1 MSPPHPASTPVSIIG
16 IGCRLP
22 GADGPHQ
29 FWQLLLDGRDATG
42 MPPQGRA
49 GHQRGG
55 YLEQIDRFDNEFF
68 GISGREAAV
77 MDPQQRIALE
87 VAVEALDDAG
97 IGYRARGSAGAVIF
111 GACAFE
117 HGGAVLGHGGYDPP
131 YAVTG
136 SASSIIANRLSYA
149 LDLRGPSLVIDT
161 ACSSSLVAVD
171 LAVRLLADGTVPFA
185 VVGGVNLTLL
195 PHTGDYLAEAG
206 FLSPTGRCAPFD
218 AAADGYVRGEGCAVV
233 VLQHS
238 VDARRE
244 GNRAYA
250 EIVGSAV
257 GSDGR
262 SNGLYAPN
270 GRAQREVIRTAW
282 DRAGLTPG
290 VLSYLECHG
299 TGTALGDAVEIGALT
314 DVREDA
320 DRTTWIGSLKSSV
333 GHLEAAAG
341 VAGLIR
347 AALAVHHGTIP
358 PTANFTSPNPLLR
371 LTERGLR
378 VPDMP
383 IDWSGV
389 PAVERYAGVSSFGF
403 GGTNAH
409 VALHGAPRAQQRQ
422 ALPPALIPLAGRDAG
437 ELREAAVRLA
447 RLLDPEAAARD
458 AASGINARR
467 DADAMSE
474 LMDDADSTAGPV
486 IGAGAAG
493 LMADAD
499 PAGNAAA
506 AGRTRSAAHAGPS
519 STRTPDAADA
529 IGAPEPRDLRGD
541 CGRVARRGEGV
552 SDYGHDGAVRDGT
565 SSTGGDHG
573 RSTPLPALA
582 VGTARLIGQAVR
594 AAVIADSSTAA
605 VAALRGLTTGA
616 ADPRVIG
623 PAAQRRPGGLLFLF
637 SGQGGQHARMG
648 RGLAARYPVFARAL
662 TAAADAVSD
671 AGGPRVWTPR
681 RGFGGNESGRDATD
695 FVQPALFVYQFA
707 LSELLAAFGVRPD
720 GVAGHSLGEVAAAAV
735 SGALTLEDAA
745 RVVVARSRALARLDG
760 HGAMAVLE
768 AEPDQVAL
776 MVEPLRA
783 SAGIAAV
790 NGPRSVV
797 VSGTKRSVEAVV
809 RRARRRGLFA
819 RRVAVDFAAHSPQVD
834 AVLPEF
840 AAAIKDIVARM
851 PQMPVYSTT
860 RAGRVITA
868 ASTDVEYWLD
878 NARGTVELAQAL
890 RSAADSGISTVL
902 EIGPHPQLL
911 PAVRDH
917 DELGMAA
924 HAATDRDDEAAALLT
939 CLAQLY
945 VEGRALDWSAL
956 GGFSGAPRR
965 RWRRRRFPLLAGAAA
980 TGVENFDEHIVGGVA
995 LVPAA
1000 YWLRR
1005 FTRLA
1010 RECGRAALA
1019 EVVVHEPLAADATAE
1034 VMLRRESESVR
1045 AEAPGAGTLAK
1056 ARLTDGPTPGDII
1069 AWMRVVDANR
1079 ACRSGLRVIAP
1090 TAFYAALRERG
1101 LAYGPAFRPLR
1112 TIAGSADRAIGT
1124 LAAAE
1129 AGATATIDGCL
1140 HLLAALD
1147 HAALPADAVPL
1158 PIAIAAAWLSP
1169 EPDRRLCEVHALLRT
1184 RTATGLIG
1192 DIIATDQHGAPALA
1206 LTGVQIRF
1214 TRPGGSPVV
1223 ASENDLGIRRGERI
1237 PEDANAGASAGISG
1251 TWHTDDAQLDPWQPT
1266 PPDDTGPEAQR
1277 AAVSGRAPVHPNRSS
1292 YGTVERTT
1300 RYGATTAAS
1309 TPATAF
1315 APIGATRPSW
1325 IRELRAGEP
1334 YRETTP
1340 SISRTTGTPTVWWR
1354 EVWEPFAIDTPASN
1368 PGTGLVDPAGR
1379 PTGDEPTHT
1388 TSQDERASAA
1398 AGPES
1403 GTPSALG
1410 QTGGGSPTDPGSS
1423 SASGRD
1429 TQRHTGIDPHG
1440 GRESAS
1446 GGAPA
1451 QPVRPM
1457 STGAEV
1463 RRVLVVGES
1472 ETAVRLTRVL
1482 DRRLPS
1488 ERVARE
1494 VDAAGP
1500 VVDAVLAGRTAA
1512 ARTAVIVVW
1521 PADDDLAEAGYGA
1534 VVDQI
1539 GRVLDLIQRVIRSPA
1554 AASLTMVLPE
1564 LPGVAEPTV
1573 IGGVAGLLR
1582 SVQLESGPLVRL
1594 VWADERADPEVLAGL
1609 LTDMSP
1615 GLAAELR
1622 LTGSG
1627 PTTRRFVP
1635 VEPEP
1640 APVTIDPHGT
1650 YVVCGGLGALG
1661 SIAVRWLLD
1670 SGARDVVVPTRA
1682 PRPVPPLLDG
1692 REDRI
1697 VVVRCDTADRTDLDH
1712 ALRDIRECGSTI
1724 RGVVHAAGALE
1735 DALIEDVTVAQL
1747 DRMFA
1752 PKLAAATHLIELTA
1766 ADPTDF
1772 VLLFSSAAG
1781 AFGAPGQ
1788 SAYAC
1793 ANAAMDALTH
1803 RYPQRRILSIGWGLW
1818 DTGLAESAGGAS
1830 HLRRAGI
1837 VPFDADRGAEL
1848 LHQAIG
1854 HQASH
1859 LVALDYRTTADP
1871 SPVAQRLAELLAA
1884 PRVEVPGGELPFP
1897 AHRAGT
1903 SPGAVGDQ
1911 RSPRIEH
1918 PARSAGVFT
1927 SAAVHFTD
1935 AASSRARRAELITL
1949 IHRILA
1955 NTLRVTPDTIDT
1967 AADFNDLGLTSLL
1980 AVDMRRALEQELP
1993 IRIATA
1999 ELFRY
2004 PTVESLAAALA
2015 ERIEPPAVDHLS

>member
-55 YLEQIDRFDNEFF
+55 YLAQIDRFDNEFF

-117 HGGAVLGHGGYDPP
+117 HGGAVLGYGGYDPP

-233 VLQHS
+233 VLQRS

-244 GNRAYA
+244 GNRPYA

-299 TGTALGDAVEIGALT
+299 TGTALGDAVEIGALAE
-314 DVREDA
+314 VRGDP

-341 VAGLIR
+341 VAGLIK

-378 VPDMP
+378 VPDVP

-422 ALPPALIPLAGRDAG
+422 ALPPSLIPLTGRDAG

-447 RLLDPEAAARD
+447 RLLDPASAARD
-458 AASGINARR
+458 AASGISGINARR
-467 DADAMSE
+467 DADAMGD
-474 LMDDADSTAGPV
+474 LMDDANSTAGPV

-493 LMADAD
+493 LMPDAD

-519 STRTPDAADA
+519 STGTPEAADA
-529 IGAPEPRDLRGD
+529 VDAPEPRDPRGD
-541 CGRVARRGEGV
+541 WGRVARRAEGV
-552 SDYGHDGAVRDGT
+552 SEYGHDGAVRDGT

-573 RSTPLPALA
+573 GSTSLPVLA

-594 AAVIADSSTAA
+594 AAVITDNSTAA
-605 VAALRGLTTGA
+605 VAALRGLATGA

-720 GVAGHSLGEVAAAAV
+720 GVAGHSLGEVVAAAV

-797 VSGTKRSVEAVV
+797 VSGTQRSVEAVV

-840 AAAIKDIVARM
+840 AAAIKDIVARV

-860 RAGRVITA
+860 RAGRAITTA
-868 ASTDVEYWLD
+868 TTDVDYWLD

-945 VEGRALDWSAL
+945 VEGRTLDWSAL

-980 TGVENFDEHIVGGVA
+980 AGVEDFDEHIVGGVA

-1034 VMLRRESESVR
+1034 VMLRRDSESVR

-1124 LAAAE
+1124 LAAAD

-1147 HAALPADAVPL
+1147 HAALPAGAVPL

-1169 EPDRRLCEVHALLRT
+1169 EPDRRLCELHALLRT

-1214 TRPGGSPVV
+1214 TRPGGRRPNPV
-1223 ASENDLGIRRGERI
+1223 AAPPSELEAHQGGI
-1237 PEDANAGASAGISG
+1237 PEGPDPRASTGNAGFGS
-1251 TWHTDDAQLDPWQPT
+1251 TPHTDNIQLDPWQAT
-1266 PPDDTGPEAQR
+1266 APDETGPQTPGEPATF
-1277 AAVSGRAPVHPNRSS
+1277 VPPGRATRSPWVRDLRDGVS
-1292 YGTVERTT
+1292 YR
-1300 RYGATTAAS
+1300 AS
-1309 TPATAF
+1309 TP
-1315 APIGATRPSW
+1315 P
-1325 IRELRAGEP
+1325 
-1334 YRETTP
+1334 
-1340 SISRTTGTPTVWWR
+1340 ISRTPTVWWR
-1354 EVWEPFAIDTPASN
+1354 EVWEPFAIDAPPSHSVTGSDDPVWPPA
-1368 PGTGLVDPAGR
+1368 
-1379 PTGDEPTHT
+1379 GDEPAHT
-1388 TSQDERASAA
+1388 TSPNEQASAA
-1398 AGPES
+1398 TDPES
-1403 GTPSALG
+1403 RAPSAPG
-1410 QTGGGSPTDPGSS
+1410 QIGSGSRSDAGGGS
-1423 SASGRD
+1423 ARGRD
-1429 TQRHTGIDPHG
+1429 THRHMGIDPHG

-1446 GGAPA
+1446 GDTPGR
-1451 QPVRPM
+1451 PVRQM

-1472 ETAVRLTRVL
+1472 EAAVRLTRVL

-1512 ARTAVIVVW
+1512 ARTAVVVVW
-1521 PADDDLAEAGYGA
+1521 PAADDDLVEAGYGA
-1534 VVDQI
+1534 VVDQV
-1539 GRVLDLIQRVIRSPA
+1539 GRVLDLVQRILRSPA
-1554 AASLTMVLPE
+1554 AAALTVVLPE
-1564 LPGVAEPTV
+1564 PHAVAEPSV
-1573 IGGVAGLLR
+1573 IGAIAGLLR
-1582 SVQLESGPLVRL
+1582 SVQLESGPMVRL
-1594 VWADERADPEVLAGL
+1594 VWADGRADPEVLARL
-1609 LTDMSP
+1609 LTDVHLP
-1615 GLAAELR
+1615 AELR
-1622 LTGSG
+1622 LTGDG
-1627 PTTRRFVP
+1627 PAIRRFVP

-1670 SGARDVVVPTRA
+1670 AGARDVVVPTRA

-1697 VVVRCDTADRTDLDH
+1697 VVVRCDTADCTDLDH

-1884 PRVEVPGGELPFP
+1884 PRVDVPGGELPFP
-1897 AHRAGT
+1897 AHRAGI

-1911 RSPRIEH
+1911 RSPRFEH

-1927 SAAVHFTD
+1927 GAAAHFTD
-1935 AASSRARRAELITL
+1935 TASSRARRAELITL

-2015 ERIEPPAVDHLS
+2015 ERIEPPAADHLS

>member
-1 MSPPHPASTPVSIIG
+1 MSPPHPVSTPVSIIG

-22 GADGPHQ
+22 GADEPRQ
-29 FWQLLLDGRDATG
+29 FWQLLLDGADATG

-49 GHQRGG
+49 GHRRGG
-55 YLEQIDRFDNEFF
+55 YLAQIDHFDNEFF

-111 GACAFE
+111 GACGFE
-117 HGGAVLGHGGYDPP
+117 HGAAVLGRGGYDPP

-171 LAVRLLADGTVPFA
+171 LAVRMLADGTVPFA
-185 VVGGVNLTLL
+185 LVGGVNLTLL

-206 FLSPTGRCAPFD
+206 FLSPTGRCTPFD

-233 VLQHS
+233 VLQRS

-262 SNGLYAPN
+262 SNGMYAPN
-270 GRAQREVIRTAW
+270 GRAQREIIRAAW
-282 DRAGLTPG
+282 ERAGLTPS

-299 TGTALGDAVEIGALT
+299 TGTALGDAVEVGALAE
-314 DVREDA
+314 VRADA
-320 DRTTWIGSLKSSV
+320 DRAVWIGSLKSTV

-341 VAGLIR
+341 VAGLIKT
-347 AALAVHHGTIP
+347 ALAVHHGTIP

-371 LTERGLR
+371 LDERGLR
-378 VPDMP
+378 VPDVP
-383 IDWSGV
+383 IDWNGV

-409 VALHGAPRAQQRQ
+409 VALHGPPPTQGREHQPPSL
-422 ALPPALIPLAGRDAG
+422 LPLSGRDSS
-437 ELREAAVRLA
+437 ELRETALRMA
-447 RLLDPEAAARD
+447 RMLEPEAFAHGAGAGD
-458 AASGINARR
+458 NARR
-467 DADAMSE
+467 GSGLVGGPTNDAAPSGGDRRIA
-474 LMDDADSTAGPV
+474 TALPV
-486 IGAGAAG
+486 LAAG
-493 LMADAD
+493 
-499 PAGNAAA
+499 
-506 AGRTRSAAHAGPS
+506 S
-519 STRTPDAADA
+519 
-529 IGAPEPRDLRGD
+529 
-541 CGRVARRGEGV
+541 
-552 SDYGHDGAVRDGT
+552 
-565 SSTGGDHG
+565 
-573 RSTPLPALA
+573 
-582 VGTARLIGQAVR
+582 ARLISASVR
-594 AAVIADSSTAA
+594 AAVIGQDSAAA
-605 VAALRGLTTGA
+605 VAGLRAVAAGA
-616 ADPRVIG
+616 TEPHVIG
-623 PAAQRRPGGLLFLF
+623 PVAQRRPGGLLFLF

-648 RGLAARYPVFARAL
+648 RVLAARYPVFARAL
-662 TAAADAVSD
+662 TAAADAVSE

-695 FVQPALFVYQFA
+695 FVQPALFVYQIA
-707 LSELLAAFGVRPD
+707 LSELLASFGVRPD
-720 GVAGHSLGEVAAAAV
+720 GVAGHSLGEVAAAAA
-735 SGALTLEDAA
+735 SGALTLADAA

-776 MVEPLRA
+776 MVEPLRD

-797 VSGTKRSVEAVV
+797 VSGSKRSVESVV
-809 RRARRRGLFA
+809 RRAKRRGLLA
-819 RRVAVDFAAHSPQVD
+819 RRVAVDFAAHSPQVE

-840 AAAIKDIVARM
+840 GAAIKDIIARV
-851 PQMPVYSTT
+851 PQTPLYSTT
-860 RAGRVITA
+860 RAGRTIT
-868 ASTDVEYWLD
+868 SDTTDVEYWLE
-878 NARGTVELAQAL
+878 NARGTVELARAL
-890 RSAADSGISTVL
+890 RGAADSGISTVL
-902 EIGPHPQLL
+902 ELGPHPQLI

-917 DELGMAA
+917 DDLGMAA
-924 HAATDRDDEAAALLT
+924 YAATDRDDEAAGLLA

-945 VEGRALDWSAL
+945 VEGRTLDWSAL
-956 GGFSGAPRR
+956 GGFSGAPPR
-965 RWRRRRFPLLAGAAA
+965 RWRRRRFPLLAGAAPV
-980 TGVENFDEHIVGGVA
+980 GVEDFAGHVVDGVA

-1010 RECGRAALA
+1010 AECGRAALA
-1019 EVVVHEPLAADATAE
+1019 EVVVHESLAAEATAE
-1034 VMLRRESESVR
+1034 VVLRRESESVR

-1101 LAYGPAFRPLR
+1101 LDYGPAFRPLR
-1112 TIAGSADRAIGT
+1112 TIAGGPDRAIGT
-1124 LAAAE
+1124 LAVADAD
-1129 AGATATIDGCL
+1129 ATATIDGCL

-1147 HAALPADAVPL
+1147 HTALPADAVPL
-1158 PIAIAAAWLSP
+1158 PIAIAAAWLST
-1169 EPDRRLCEVHALLRT
+1169 ERDRRLCEVHALLRT
-1184 RTATGLIG
+1184 RTTTGLIG
-1192 DIIATDQHGAPALA
+1192 DVIATDQHGAPALA

-1214 TRPGGSPVV
+1214 TRPGDRPANPDSSAI
-1223 ASENDLGIRRGERI
+1223 ASRRGERT
-1237 PEDANAGASAGISG
+1237 PRDRSRGMRAGTDDSAS
-1251 TWHTDDAQLDPWQPT
+1251 TWHADDFRVDPWQPT
-1266 PPDDTGPEAQR
+1266 SPDDSGPESPGQPP
-1277 AAVSGRAPVHPNRSS
+1277 AAFVPPGYADRPPWVRDLRDSES
-1292 YGTVERTT
+1292 YR
-1300 RYGATTAAS
+1300 GA
-1309 TPATAF
+1309 
-1315 APIGATRPSW
+1315 
-1325 IRELRAGEP
+1325 
-1334 YRETTP
+1334 TP
-1340 SISRTTGTPTVWWR
+1340 SISRTPGPPNVWWC
-1354 EVWEPFAIDTPASN
+1354 EAWEPFAIDTPPSN
-1368 PGTGLVDPAGR
+1368 SVTGSDDPIGAPAG
-1379 PTGDEPTHT
+1379 DETAHT
-1388 TSQDERASAA
+1388 TSSHERANAATAPESAA
-1398 AGPES
+1398 
-1403 GTPSALG
+1403 PSAPG
-1410 QTGGGSPTDPGSS
+1410 QIGGGSRSDAGGGS
-1423 SASGRD
+1423 ARGRD
-1429 TQRHTGIDPHG
+1429 THRHPGVDPDG
-1440 GRESAS
+1440 GQESAP
-1446 GGAPA
+1446 GGAPG
-1451 QPVRPM
+1451 RPARQM
-1457 STGAEV
+1457 SAETEV

-1488 ERVARE
+1488 ERIARE

-1512 ARTAVIVVW
+1512 ARTAVVVVW
-1521 PADDDLAEAGYGA
+1521 PADDDDPVGAGYGA
-1534 VVDQI
+1534 VIDQI
-1539 GRVLDLIQRVIRSPA
+1539 GRVLDLVQRVMRSPA
-1554 AASLTMVLPE
+1554 AASLTMVLPDVHS
-1564 LPGVAEPTV
+1564 VAEPTV

-1582 SVQLESGPLVRL
+1582 SVQLESGPMVRL
-1594 VWADERADPEVLAGL
+1594 VWADDRADPEMLAGL

-1615 GLAAELR
+1615 ELPAELR
-1622 LTGSG
+1622 LIGGG
-1627 PTTRRFVP
+1627 PAIRRFVR

-1697 VVVRCDTADRTDLDH
+1697 VVVRCDTADRTELDH

-1724 RGVVHAAGALE
+1724 RGVVHAAGTLE
-1735 DALIEDVTVAQL
+1735 DALIEDVTPAQL

-1752 PKLAAATHLIELTA
+1752 PKLAAATNLIELTA

-1793 ANAAMDALTH
+1793 ANAAMDALVH
-1803 RYPQRRILSIGWGLW
+1803 RYPRRRVISVGWGLW
-1818 DTGLAESAGGAS
+1818 DTGLAESAGGAQ
-1830 HLRRAGI
+1830 HLRQAGI
-1837 VPFDADRGAEL
+1837 VPFDADHGAEL
-1848 LHQAIG
+1848 LRQAIG
-1854 HQASH
+1854 HQAAQV
-1859 LVALDYRTTADP
+1859 VALDYRATADT
-1871 SPVAQRLAELLAA
+1871 SPVAQRLAELLGK
-1884 PRVEVPGGELPFP
+1884 PRADGRERRSPFP
-1897 AHRAGT
+1897 AHDDFTA
-1903 SPGAVGDQ
+1903 PA
-1911 RSPRIEH
+1911 PR
-1918 PARSAGVFT
+1918 
-1927 SAAVHFTD
+1927 FTD
-1935 AASSRARRAELITL
+1935 VVAGHAPPAYLAALV
-1949 IHRILA
+1949 HRILA
-1955 NTLRVTPDTIDT
+1955 STLRVATDAVDPR
-1967 AADFNDLGLTSLL
+1967 ADFNDLGLTSLL
-1980 AVDMRRALEQELP
+1980 AVEMRRALEHELD
-1993 IRIATA
+1993 IRFATA
-1999 ELFRY
+1999 DLFRH

-2015 ERIEPPAVDHLS
+2015 ERLGTPAADHLS

>member
-1 MSPPHPASTPVSIIG
+1 MSPPHPTSTPVSVIG

-29 FWQLLLDGRDATG
+29 FWQLLLDGRDVTG

-55 YLEQIDRFDNEFF
+55 YLTRIDRFDNEFF

-111 GACAFE
+111 GACGFE

-149 LDLRGPSLVIDT
+149 LDLRGPSLVVDT

-171 LAVRLLADGTVPFA
+171 LAVRLLADGSVPFA

-233 VLQHS
+233 VLQRS
-238 VDARRE
+238 IDARRE
-244 GNRAYA
+244 GNRTYA

-270 GRAQREVIRTAW
+270 GRAQREIIRTAW
-282 DRAGLTPG
+282 QRAGLTPS
-290 VLSYLECHG
+290 VLGYLECHG
-299 TGTALGDAVEIGALT
+299 TGTALGDAVEVGALAE
-314 DVREDA
+314 VRAEADGDA
-320 DRTTWIGSLKSSV
+320 WIGSLKSTV

-341 VAGLIR
+341 VAGLMK

-371 LTERGLR
+371 LDERGLR
-378 VPDMP
+378 VPEVAV
-383 IDWSGV
+383 DWTGV

-409 VALHGAPRAQQRQ
+409 VALRGVVKPQPREPQ
-422 ALPPALIPLAGRDAG
+422 PPSLIPLSGRDAG
-437 ELREAAVRLA
+437 ELRETASLMA
-447 RLLDPEAAARD
+447 RMLDPAAFV
-458 AASGINARR
+458 R
-467 DADAMSE
+467 DADSGVSARRGPDAVRAAV
-474 LMDDADSTAGPV
+474 DDADSADRPIGHAEPITARPGPP
-486 IGAGAAG
+486 AAEQ
-493 LMADAD
+493 
-499 PAGNAAA
+499 P
-506 AGRTRSAAHAGPS
+506 TQVSAA
-519 STRTPDAADA
+519 D
-529 IGAPEPRDLRGD
+529 GD
-541 CGRVARRGEGV
+541 RRGG
-552 SDYGHDGAVRDGT
+552 
-565 SSTGGDHG
+565 
-573 RSTPLPALA
+573 TPLPVLA
-582 VGTARLIGQAVR
+582 AGSARLIGAAMR
-594 AAVIADSSTAA
+594 AAVIADDAAAA
-605 VAALRGLTTGA
+605 VAGLRGLAGGA

-623 PAAQRRPGGLLFLF
+623 PAAQRRPGGLLLLF

-648 RGLAARYPVFARAL
+648 RVLAARYPVFARAL
-662 TAAADAVSD
+662 TAAADAVCD

-681 RGFGGNESGRDATD
+681 RGFGGNDSGRNATEV
-695 FVQPALFVYQFA
+695 VQPALFVYQIA
-707 LSELLAAFGVRPD
+707 LSELLASFGVRPD

-735 SGALTLEDAA
+735 SGALTLADAA

-760 HGAMAVLE
+760 QGAMAVLE

-797 VSGTKRSVEAVV
+797 VSGTERSVEAVV

-819 RRVAVDFAAHSPQVD
+819 RRVAVAFAAHSPQVE

-840 AAAIKDIVARM
+840 CAAIKDVVARV
-851 PQMPVYSTT
+851 PQTPVYSTT
-860 RAGRVITA
+860 HAGRTITSDA
-868 ASTDVEYWLD
+868 TDAEYWLD
-878 NARGTVELAQAL
+878 NARGTVELARAL
-890 RSAADSGISTVL
+890 RSAADAGFSTVL
-902 EIGPHPQLL
+902 EIGPHPQLIS
-911 PAVRDH
+911 AVRDH
-917 DELGMAA
+917 DDLGMTA
-924 HAATDRDDEAAALLT
+924 HAATTRDDEAAGLLA

-945 VEGRALDWSAL
+945 VEGRALNWSAL

-965 RWRRRRFPLLAGAAA
+965 RWRRRRFPLVAGAASA
-980 TGVENFDEHIVGGVA
+980 GAEDFGEHVVGGVA

-1005 FTRLA
+1005 FTQLA
-1010 RECGRAALA
+1010 GACGRAALA
-1019 EVVVHEPLAADATAE
+1019 EVVVHAPLAAGATAE
-1034 VMLRRESESVR
+1034 VVLRRESESVR

-1079 ACRSGLRVIAP
+1079 AGRSGLRVIAP

-1112 TIAGSADRAIGT
+1112 TIAGGHDRAIGT
-1124 LAAAE
+1124 LAAAD
-1129 AGATATIDGCL
+1129 ADATATIDGCL

-1147 HAALPADAVPL
+1147 HSALPPDAVPL
-1158 PIAIAAAWLSP
+1158 PIAIAAAWLST
-1169 EPDRRLCEVHALLRT
+1169 ERDRRLCEVHALLRT

-1192 DIIATDQHGAPALA
+1192 DVIATDQHGAPALA

-1214 TRPGGSPVV
+1214 TRPGGEPANPV
-1223 ASENDLGIRRGERI
+1223 AAPANALAPRRGART
-1237 PEDANAGASAGISG
+1237 PVGAETVVRSTGTVDFDS
-1251 TWHTDDAQLDPWQPT
+1251 TWHTGDVRSDPWQPT
-1266 PPDDTGPEAQR
+1266 PPDATARSTPGRTALPGRPPIAYPDRAAPALTRVPEA
-1277 AAVSGRAPVHPNRSS
+1277 
-1292 YGTVERTT
+1292 
-1300 RYGATTAAS
+1300 
-1309 TPATAF
+1309 
-1315 APIGATRPSW
+1315 
-1325 IRELRAGEP
+1325 
-1334 YRETTP
+1334 
-1340 SISRTTGTPTVWWR
+1340 PTVWWR
-1354 EVWEPFAIDTPASN
+1354 ETWEPFEFPAPSPSPVTATASVN
-1368 PGTGLVDPAGR
+1368 PAG
-1379 PTGDEPTHT
+1379 
-1388 TSQDERASAA
+1388 
-1398 AGPES
+1398 
-1403 GTPSALG
+1403 
-1410 QTGGGSPTDPGSS
+1410 PG
-1423 SASGRD
+1423 A
-1429 TQRHTGIDPHG
+1429 
-1440 GRESAS
+1440 
-1446 GGAPA
+1446 
-1451 QPVRPM
+1451 
-1457 STGAEV
+1457 GAEV
-1463 RRVLVVGES
+1463 RRMLVVGES
-1472 ETAVRLTRVL
+1472 EAAVRLTRVL
-1482 DRRLPS
+1482 DRRMPS

-1494 VDAAGP
+1494 ADAAAP
-1500 VVDAVLAGRTAA
+1500 IVDAVLAGRTAA
-1512 ARTAVIVVW
+1512 ARTAVVVVW
-1521 PADDDLAEAGYGA
+1521 PADDDDLADAGYGA
-1534 VVDQI
+1534 VVDRM
-1539 GRVLDLIQRVIRSPA
+1539 GRVLDLVQRVVRSPV
-1554 AASLTMVLPE
+1554 AASLSMVLPE
-1564 LPGVAEPTV
+1564 LHGVAEPSV

-1582 SVQLESGPLVRL
+1582 SVRLESGPMVRL
-1594 VWADERADPEVLAGL
+1594 VWTDDRGDPEMLAEL
-1609 LTDMSP
+1609 LTDASP
-1615 GLAAELR
+1615 DLPAELR
-1622 LTGSG
+1622 LTGGG
-1627 PTTRRFVP
+1627 PATRRFVP
-1635 VEPEP
+1635 VAPER
-1640 APVTIDPHGT
+1640 APGTIDPLGT

-1661 SIAVRWLLD
+1661 SVAVRWLLD

-1735 DALIEDVTVAQL
+1735 DALIEDVTPAQL

-1752 PKLAAATHLIELTA
+1752 PKLAAATNLIELTA

-1793 ANAAMDALTH
+1793 ANAAMDALVH
-1803 RYPQRRILSIGWGLW
+1803 RYPHRRVISVGWGLW
-1818 DTGLAESAGGAS
+1818 DTGLAESAGGAD

-1848 LHQAIG
+1848 LQQAIG
-1854 HQASH
+1854 HQAGH
-1859 LVALDYRTTADP
+1859 LVALDYRETADP
-1871 SPVAQRLAELLAA
+1871 SPVTQRLAELLAGRPA
-1884 PRVEVPGGELPFP
+1884 VTEPGP
-1897 AHRAGT
+1897 T
-1903 SPGAVGDQ
+1903 GDIQ
-1911 RSPRIEH
+1911 LV
-1918 PARSAGVFT
+1918 A
-1927 SAAVHFTD
+1927 
-1935 AASSRARRAELITL
+1935 L

-1955 NTLRVTPDTIDT
+1955 NTLRVAADSIDT
-1967 AADFNDLGLTSLL
+1967 ATDFNDLGLTSLL
-1980 AVDMRRALEQELP
+1980 AVEMRRALEHELR

-1999 ELFRY
+1999 DLFRH

-2015 ERIEPPAVDHLS
+2015 ERIEHPAAGHPT